1 LDEIFW
7 HETLLR
13 YPMLAVTEPPDA
25 AADEDQ
31 EDKDNGEVTEY
42 FILPEVE
49 RPPQFGELIAE
60 PLDLEFEVGVAGGVV
75 VKVAVGSPFVAVV
88 ELQSAV
94 LSLVAGRIRARRIIR
109 KGKVEAVQRCV
120 AGASVAGEE
129 EPGPFSLRPSVKEL
143 ELSVRDAAIA
153 GIRLGRL
160 RTVALA
166 DDLVRPSHASILS
179 RRTWRR
185 SPGSVPKIS

>member
-129 EPGPFSLRPSVKEL
+129 EPGLFFLRPSVNEL